1 MAVRAS
7 SDRHSHRDRGC
18 RPTSSGGPP
27 RNHLT
32 EIGGANPLRR
42 EGPEITSR
50 RSGGP
55 THSFGRAPNSPHRD
69 RGCQPTP
76 SGGPR
81 NHLTEIGGADPLCRE
96 GPEFTSPRSGGADPL
111 RREGPEINLT
121 EIGVPTHSV
130 GRAPNSPHRVP
141 THSVGRAP
149 KSHSTPSKS
158 SSPRS
163 GAAGGPFTTG
173 GAFVRSACTCRS
185 MFTRVRASPFSMTTR
200 VIPGRACAA
209 ELAVICTLGRDNQL
223 VCASSPVAACPMTVA
238 IGIPPATTSWSRPGH
253 SPSSCGPR

>member
-1 MAVRAS
+1 M
-7 SDRHSHRDRGC
+7 
-18 RPTSSGGPP
+18 
-27 RNHLT
+27 
-32 EIGGANPLRR
+32 
-42 EGPEITSR
+42 
-50 RSGGP
+50 P
-55 THSFGRAPNSPHRD
+55 THFVGRTTPKSPHRD

-81 NHLTEIGGADPLCRE
+81 NHLTEIGGADPLFRE
-96 GPEFTSPRSGGADPL
+96 GPEFTSPRSG
-111 RREGPEINLT
+111 
-121 EIGVPTHSV
+121 
-130 GRAPNSPHRVP
+130 VP

-149 KSHSTPSKS
+149 KSPHGDRGCRPTLSGGPRIHLTEIGGCRPTPS
-158 SSPRS
+158 
-163 GAAGGPFTTG
+163 GGPRNQPHRDRGADPLRREGPEFTSPSADPLCREGPEITFDPLEVILPQVRG
-173 GAFVRSACTCRS
+173 GRGSFYNRGRFCSQCVYLSLDVHE
-185 MFTRVRASPFSMTTR
+185 VRASPFSMTTR